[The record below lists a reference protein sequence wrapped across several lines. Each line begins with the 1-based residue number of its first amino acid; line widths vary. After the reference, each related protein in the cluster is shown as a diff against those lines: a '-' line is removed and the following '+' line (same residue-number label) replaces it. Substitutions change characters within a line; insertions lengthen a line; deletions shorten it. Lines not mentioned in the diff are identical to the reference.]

1 MGALSRQTKDWI
13 KFTRL
18 WCHLLVS
25 AGLVAV
31 GWQVLKDTYPKETE
45 KEKTLYQSLKNKRA
59 QEWRMEMVEVSQSI
73 CVTVSVVST

>member
-31 GWQVLKDTYPKETE
+31 GWQVLKDTSTQSEPFTFLSEE
-45 KEKTLYQSLKNKRA
+45 ISLKVIIDRLRWIFKFNKNHPPPPP
-59 QEWRMEMVEVSQSI
+59 MDNF
-73 CVTVSVVST
+73 